1 MRATDLEEILSTVRA
16 ARDEQGVDVHDTF
29 LEAIVRAEADNLED
43 ELAARAQIERAVN
56 AALEKA
62 HP

>member
-1 MRATDLEEILSTVRA
+1 MRTTDLAEVLNTIKS

-56 AALEKA
+56 AELERA
-62 HP
+62 QA